1 MLPTTTFFSIFLG
14 LMGLTEQSTGLPAD
28 QWQEILR
35 IVLIPVSWILPMQR
49 AILDFFLDSPSVWI
63 AVAKYVFLLF
73 PLLLWIGV
81 IWCNQLSLYTI
92 PFRSKRINFIQTLLL
107 AWWDA
112 LRALWLFWVGL
123 FQLVVVLV
131 GWIFSIARLIVR
143 FIVEVIR
150 QLLTAPFKVTSRVS
164 RSFFR
169 PGVPWVAFLVLV
181 FWCMLEAAIFTYVLF
196 PTISEVL
203 MDLIGSERLSPLT
216 TPLLY
221 IFLLIIIMGS
231 FAALQALADA
241 IRKRKAKVVIQMVVV
256 ELIVMGFEVMFL
268 YRELV
273 DAITPWITQQT
284 GVRMGITFTL
294 TLASMGWIAIRG
306 MTWFLFGQ
314 FGVVPLLAFIS
325 RRPVQTA
332 EGQVEI
338 TPEVS
343 EPTKWWQ
350 KPLQEFKNEI
360 DWLHKKFTEL
370 LDFFTLPILQVLAA
384 ILNFCM
390 ILLTARPIFNLPFKS
405 LKDVMDTREL
415 LLSRNLISKKGAK
428 SDVEA

>member
-1 MLPTTTFFSIFLG
+1 MFLTINLLG
-14 LMGLTEQSTGLPAD
+14 LMGLLEQNTSLPAD

-35 IVLIPVSWILPMQR
+35 IILLPVAWILPMQR
-49 AILDFFLDSPSVWI
+49 AILDFFLDSPSGW
-63 AVAKYVFLLF
+63 VAAGKYLFLFF

-81 IWCNQLSLYTI
+81 IWCNQISLYTI
-92 PFRSKRINFIQTLLL
+92 LFRSKRINFIQTLLL

-112 LRALWLFWVGL
+112 ARAVWLFWVGL
-123 FQLVVVLV
+123 FQLAVVLV
-131 GWIFSIARLIVR
+131 GWIFSIARLIVK

-150 QLLTAPFKVTSRVS
+150 QLLTAPFKMTSRVS

-169 PGVPWVAFLVLV
+169 PGVPWVAFLILV
-181 FWCMLEAAIFTYVLF
+181 FWCMLESAIFTYVLF

-203 MDLIGSERLSPLT
+203 MDLTGTERLSPLT

-241 IRKRKAKVVIQMVVV
+241 IRTRKVKIIIQMVVV

-294 TLASMGWIAIRG
+294 TLASLGWIAIRG

-314 FGVVPLLAFIS
+314 FGTVPLLAFIS
-325 RRPVQTA
+325 RRPIQTA
-332 EGQVEI
+332 EGQRELA
-338 TPEVS
+338 PEVS
-343 EPTKWWQ
+343 ETTSWWQ
-350 KPLQEFKNEI
+350 KPLQDFKNEI
-360 DWLHKKFTEL
+360 DWLHRKFTEL
-370 LDFFTLPILQVLAA
+370 LEFLILPVLQVLAV

-415 LLSRNLISKKGAK
+415 LLARNLIPKKGTKA
-428 SDVEA
+428 DVGA